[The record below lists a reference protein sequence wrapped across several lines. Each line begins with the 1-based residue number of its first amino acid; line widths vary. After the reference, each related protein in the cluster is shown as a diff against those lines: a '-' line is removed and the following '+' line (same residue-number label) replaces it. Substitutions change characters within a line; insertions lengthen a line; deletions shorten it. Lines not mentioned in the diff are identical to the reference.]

1 MGNGGGGLYYAYPN
15 GGMSSSAGVGG
26 APSVISNSPVE
37 LQVTNLDQSV
47 DQKEMK
53 MLLAKMFRMHVGVMH
68 VSTFFQSDGNL
79 AACVRYVYRKVVILC
94 ILSRSP
100 WIFFSFQEFPL

>member
-1 MGNGGGGLYYAYPN
+1 MDICSNILGDSALVGNGSGGCYYSN
-15 GGMSSSAGVGG
+15 GGMSSAPGAGG
-26 APSVISNSPVE
+26 APAVISNSPVE

-53 MLLAKMFRMHVGVMH
+53 MLIAKMFRMHVGVMH

-79 AACVRYVYRKVVILC
+79 AACVR
-94 ILSRSP
+94 
-100 WIFFSFQEFPL
+100 

>member
-1 MGNGGGGLYYAYPN
+1 MFSLVSGEHSLFGHGGSGGYYT
-15 GGMSSSAGVGG
+15 GGSLASVPGSGG
-26 APSVISNSPVE
+26 APAVISNSPVE

-53 MLLAKMFRMHVGVMH
+53 MLIAKMFRMHVGVMH

-79 AACVRYVYRKVVILC
+79 AACVRYVKAEKIESNLFTRL
-94 ILSRSP
+94 
-100 WIFFSFQEFPL
+100 